1 MPRLIKQH
9 SSCGRYIGT
18 TCLNRNPTLY
28 HSIEEYLALYCKD
41 PIQVVIHGCS
51 TGQEAY
57 TLACNLD
64 ALTENYQILALDPCQ
79 EFLDKAEFHVNV
91 EYLKSSIRQ
100 YRTDEQQHVVVMCNM
115 MLYIPEDE
123 HADIIQQVAGYNS
136 HLLAVTDV
144 KEDVLLAAGYVKY
157 MPHAEEIKS
166 SWEHVPPTTKTQHI
180 LWEKVARGESLTY
193 G

>member
-41 PIQVVIHGCS
+41 PIQIVIHGCS

-57 TLACNLD
+57 TLACHLD

-100 YRTDEQQHVVVMCNM
+100 YGTDEKQQVVVMCNM
-115 MLYIPEDE
+115 MLYVPKEE
-123 HADIIQQVAGYNS
+123 HKSIIDRVASYNT
-136 HLLAVTDV
+136 HLLAITDV
-144 KEDVLLAAGYVKY
+144 EESIIYSAGYVKY
-157 MPHAEEIKS
+157 FPHAEEIKQG
-166 SWEHVPPTTKTQHI
+166 WLYVPEGTKTQHI
-180 LWEKVARGESLTY
+180 LWEKLKRG
-193 G
+193 